1 VNHFHYRGG
10 ALWAEEVPLARI
22 AREVGTPTYVYAR
35 ATLERHYRVMT
46 AAFAGQAHL
55 LCYSVK
61 ASSNLALLRLFA
73 RLGAGFDIVS
83 AGELLRVARATRGD
97 VSKVVFSG
105 VGKTEGEMAAA
116 LELGIRLFNVESR
129 EELEAL
135 DRVGRRAERRAPFA
149 IRVNPGVDART
160 HRHIATGLRTSKFG
174 VAFAEARAL
183 YALSR
188 RMKGVVARG
197 LDCHIGSQ
205 LTDAKPLAAAL
216 GKVSALYRE
225 LSGQGFAL
233 QYLDVGGGLGITYRD
248 EKPPSPDD
256 YARVASAA
264 ARGTGATLIL
274 EPGRVLVGNAGILL
288 TRVLY
293 RKDTPAST
301 FAIVDAGMNDLIR
314 PALYGAH
321 HEIQPVI
328 RRAGRAV
335 EIDVV
340 GPVCESSDVMARS
353 RKLPPPRR
361 GDLYAVMSAGA
372 YGMSMASNY
381 NSRPRPAEVLVE
393 GARFRVIRRREALPD
408 LWRGESA

>member
-61 ASSNLALLRLFA
+61 AGSNLALLRLFA

>member
-10 ALWAEEVPLARI
+10 ALWAEEVPLVQI
-22 AREVGTPTYVYAR
+22 AREVGTPTYVYVR

-46 AAFAGQAHL
+46 AAFAEQAHL

-61 ASSNLALLRLFA
+61 ASSNLALLSLFA

-83 AGELLRVARATRGD
+83 GGELLRVARATGGHAG
-97 VSKVVFSG
+97 KVVFSG
-105 VGKTEGEMAAA
+105 VGKTEDEMAAA
-116 LELGIRLFNVESR
+116 LKLGIRLFNVESR

-135 DRVGRRAERRAPFA
+135 DRVGRRLKRRAPFA

-160 HRHIATGLRTSKFG
+160 HHHIATGLRTSKFG
-174 VAFAEARAL
+174 VSFAEARRL

-188 RMKGVVARG
+188 RMKGVLAKG

-225 LSGQGFAL
+225 LSGAGFEL

-274 EPGRVLVGNAGILL
+274 EPGRVLVGNAGALL

-301 FAIVDAGMNDLIR
+301 FAIIDAGMNDLIR

-321 HEIQPVI
+321 HEIQPVVP
-328 RRAGRAV
+328 RAGRRV

-340 GPVCESSDVMARS
+340 GPVCESSDVMARA
-353 RKLPPPRR
+353 RRLPPPRR

-381 NSRPRPAEVLVE
+381 NSRARPAEVLVD
-393 GARFRVIRRREALPD
+393 GARFRVIRRREALED